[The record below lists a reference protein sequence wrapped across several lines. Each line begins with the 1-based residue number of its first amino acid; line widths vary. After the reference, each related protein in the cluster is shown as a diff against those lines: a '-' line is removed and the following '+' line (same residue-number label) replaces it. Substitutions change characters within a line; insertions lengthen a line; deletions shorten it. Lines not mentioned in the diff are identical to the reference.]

1 MQLSPLQ
8 SRLAASL
15 IASLLLLLLYYL
27 LSTPTFALAAELT
40 DATHPIFDEL
50 ELPEP
55 VGRKSQLEPTYEP
68 EFAAFDR
75 SILGRAPAGITGLVN
90 NIKVNRNVPANTTQN
105 FVFEAI
111 TIFANFF
118 DSTDDAFAVD
128 PRDDSNDSSAP
139 DSGLDGTE
147 DSVLDNGIDRGLR
160 RRQAQGRT
168 VYISATTC
176 IQPHQTANNTK
187 LDPPQIMMYISTSQ
201 DNQTPGPGQN
211 ASRQKTVPFEEGAA
225 MISINATG
233 DVFIGISAPAMDSAN
248 FSGDWNF
255 DVAASVDEFFHSFE
269 DNPSELL
276 WVDSDSSAA
285 LLTTQNLTDSYNETR
300 IQELMQQSPP
310 FVMFVEN
317 RDQPTTKGVRRS
329 MCGLENYAQ
338 IAAKKGGKF
347 GNLASTVMTTRGP
360 GNLPKQQFFFNGL
373 NASAFYTGILVQTSN
388 SSTMKKRQDGGE
400 SGSGGRVFQA
410 TEFET
415 KDGRCNAN
423 GQFYRTTLT
432 SFTGENCKIIT
443 DLEFCNET
451 EYAVPANSNKMNITQ
466 LAQFY
471 DNYARDIYGN
481 FQKQLAQV
489 ACEAPAVQQYSLA
502 RNCSDCEIAYKKWL
516 CSVTIPRCED
526 FTSDHLNFSLIR
538 NVNQTFPNGTLLPI
552 DVQKRYSARVYQH
565 SRNPLIDEMVEPGPY
580 REILPCAYLCYDLV
594 QSCPASLGFNCPTP
608 DDDIFNS
615 SYAEQGEG
623 LTCNYPGAVHN
634 PSRSSLLSVS
644 RNLLS
649 LVLFCTLGV
658 VLL

>member
-15 IASLLLLLLYYL
+15 IASLLLIVLYYL
-27 LSTPTFALAAELT
+27 LSTPTFALAAELSG
-40 DATHPIFDEL
+40 ATQPILDDVQLDDSL
-50 ELPEP
+50 EQ
-55 VGRKSQLEPTYEP
+55 RSSLEPTYEP
-68 EFAAFDR
+68 EFTAFDR
-75 SILGRAPAGITGLVN
+75 SIIGRAPAGVTGLTN
-90 NIKVNRNVPANTTQN
+90 NVKVNRNVPGNSTQS

-118 DSTDDAFAVD
+118 DGTDEAFMVG
-128 PRDDSNDSSAP
+128 PREGSNESISP
-139 DSGLDGTE
+139 ELVSIEGVKPE
-147 DSVLDNGIDRGLR
+147 DEERGLR

-176 IQPHQTANNTK
+176 IQPQRAANNTK
-187 LDPPQIMMYISTSQ
+187 EDAPQITMYISTSQ

-211 ASRQKTVPFEEGAA
+211 STLQKEVAFVEGAA
-225 MISINATG
+225 TFSVNATG
-233 DVFIGISAPAMDSAN
+233 DVFIGIGAPSKDTDK
-248 FSGDWNF
+248 FTGDWNF
-255 DVAASVDEFFHSFE
+255 DVAASTDDFFHSF
-269 DNPSELL
+269 DGNPSELL

-285 LLTTQNLTDSYNETR
+285 LLTTQNLTTSQNETL
-300 IQELMQQSPP
+300 IQEIMGSGLP
-310 FVMFVEN
+310 FIMFVEN
-317 RDQPTTKGVRRS
+317 REQPTTKGVRRS

-347 GNLASTVMTTRGP
+347 GNLASTLMTTRGA

-373 NASAFYTGILVQTSN
+373 NASALYSGILVRTSN
-388 SSTMKKRQDGGE
+388 SSSSRKRQDGAQ
-400 SGSGGRVFQA
+400 SGGGGKVFEA
-410 TEFET
+410 TPFET
-415 KDGRCNAN
+415 KDG
-423 GQFYRTTLT
+423 
-432 SFTGENCKIIT
+432 ENCKIVT
-443 DLEFCNET
+443 DLQFCNET

-471 DNYARDIYGN
+471 DNYARDMYAN

-502 RNCSDCEIAYKKWL
+502 RNCSDCETAYKKWL

-526 FTSDHLNFSLIR
+526 FTSPTNFSLVR
-538 NVNQTFPNGTLLPI
+538 NVNQTFPNGTLLP
-552 DVQKRYSARVYQH
+552 VAQQELYPNRVNQH
-565 SRNPLIDEMVEPGPY
+565 SRNPLIDEMIEPGPY

-615 SYAEQGEG
+615 SYAEQGDG

-634 PSRSSLLSVS
+634 PSESSLLSVS
-644 RNLLS
+644 WGLLS
-649 LVLFCTLGV
+649 ALILGTLSAAI
-658 VLL
+658 L

>member
-15 IASLLLLLLYYL
+15 IASLLLIVLYYL
-27 LSTPTFALAAELT
+27 LSTPTFALAAELSGAT
-40 DATHPIFDEL
+40 QPILDDAQFDDRL
-50 ELPEP
+50 EQ
-55 VGRKSQLEPTYEP
+55 RSSLEPTYEP
-68 EFAAFDR
+68 EFTAFDR
-75 SILGRAPAGITGLVN
+75 SIIGRAPAGVTGLTN
-90 NIKVNRNVPANTTQN
+90 NVKVNRNVPGNSTQS

-118 DSTDDAFAVD
+118 DGTDEAFMVE
-128 PRDDSNDSSAP
+128 PREGSNESISP
-139 DSGLDGTE
+139 ELVSIEGIKPE
-147 DSVLDNGIDRGLR
+147 DEERGLR

-176 IQPHQTANNTK
+176 IQPQRAANNTK
-187 LDPPQIMMYISTSQ
+187 EDAPQITMYISTSQ

-211 ASRQKTVPFEEGAA
+211 STLQKEVVFVEGAA
-225 MISINATG
+225 TFSVNATG
-233 DVFIGISAPAMDSAN
+233 DVFIGIGAPSKDTDK
-248 FSGDWNF
+248 FTGDWNF
-255 DVAASVDEFFHSFE
+255 DVAASTDDFFHSF
-269 DNPSELL
+269 DGNPSELL

-285 LLTTQNLTDSYNETR
+285 LLTTQNLTTSQNETL
-300 IQELMQQSPP
+300 IQEIMGSGLP
-310 FVMFVEN
+310 FIMFVEN
-317 RDQPTTKGVRRS
+317 REQPTTKGVRRS

-347 GNLASTVMTTRGP
+347 GNLASTLMTTRGA

-373 NASAFYTGILVQTSN
+373 NASALYSGILVRTSN
-388 SSTMKKRQDGGE
+388 ASSSRKRQDGAQ
-400 SGSGGRVFQA
+400 SGGGGKVFEA
-410 TEFET
+410 TPFET
-415 KDGRCNAN
+415 KDG
-423 GQFYRTTLT
+423 
-432 SFTGENCKIIT
+432 ENCKIVT
-443 DLEFCNET
+443 DLQFCNET

-471 DNYARDIYGN
+471 DNYARDMYAN

-502 RNCSDCEIAYKKWL
+502 RNCSDCETAYKKWL

-526 FTSDHLNFSLIR
+526 FTSPTNFSLVR
-538 NVNQTFPNGTLLPI
+538 NVNQTFPNGTLLP
-552 DVQKRYSARVYQH
+552 VAQQELYPNRVNQH

-615 SYAEQGEG
+615 SYAEQGDG

-634 PSRSSLLSVS
+634 PSGSSLLSVS
-644 RNLLS
+644 WGLLS
-649 LVLFCTLGV
+649 VLILGTLSAV
-658 VLL
+658 IL

>member
-15 IASLLLLLLYYL
+15 IASLLLIILYYL
-27 LSTPTFALAAELT
+27 LSTPTFALAAELNS
-40 DATHPIFDEL
+40 ATQPILDDIQFDHTL
-50 ELPEP
+50 EQRSNPE
-55 VGRKSQLEPTYEP
+55 STYEP

-75 SILGRAPAGITGLVN
+75 SIIGRAPAGVTGLTN
-90 NIKVNRNVPANTTQN
+90 NVQVNRNVPGNTTQN

-118 DSTDDAFAVD
+118 DGTDEAFVVE
-128 PRDDSNDSSAP
+128 RRQGSNEPITPELVSIEGVKP
-139 DSGLDGTE
+139 E
-147 DSVLDNGIDRGLR
+147 DEERGLR

-176 IQPHQTANNTK
+176 IQPQRAANNTEE
-187 LDPPQIMMYISTSQ
+187 DAPQITMYISTSQ

-211 ASRQKTVPFEEGAA
+211 STLQKAITFEEGAVTY
-225 MISINATG
+225 SINATG
-233 DVFIGISAPAMDSAN
+233 DVFIGIGAPPKDTDM
-248 FSGDWNF
+248 FTGDWNF
-255 DVAASVDEFFHSFE
+255 DVAASTDDYFHSF
-269 DNPSELL
+269 DGNPSELL

-285 LLTTQNLTDSYNETR
+285 LLTTQNLTTSQNETL
-300 IQELMQQSPP
+300 IQEIMQQGPP
-310 FVMFVEN
+310 FIMFVEN
-317 RDQPTTKGVRRS
+317 REQPTTKGVRHS

-347 GNLASTVMTTRGP
+347 GNLASTLMTTRGA

-373 NASAFYTGILVQTSN
+373 NASALYTGILVRTSN
-388 SSTMKKRQDGGE
+388 LSPSKKRQDGGQ
-400 SGSGGRVFQA
+400 SGGGGKVFEA
-410 TEFET
+410 TPFET
-415 KDGRCNAN
+415 KDGD
-423 GQFYRTTLT
+423 
-432 SFTGENCKIIT
+432 NCKIVT
-443 DLEFCNET
+443 DLQFCNET

-471 DNYARDIYGN
+471 DNYARDMYAN

-502 RNCSDCEIAYKKWL
+502 RNCSDCETAYKKWL

-526 FTSDHLNFSLIR
+526 FTSPTNFSLVR

-552 DVQKRYSARVYQH
+552 DQQSKYDSRVNQH

-594 QSCPASLGFNCPTP
+594 QSCPASLGFDCPTP

-615 SYAEQGEG
+615 SYAEQGDG

-634 PSRSSLLSVS
+634 PSRSSVLSISWGLLSA
-644 RNLLS
+644 
-649 LVLFCTLGV
+649 LVLGTLSAV
-658 VLL
+658 IL

>member
-15 IASLLLLLLYYL
+15 IASLLLIVLYYL
-27 LSTPTFALAAELT
+27 LSTPTFALAAELSGAT
-40 DATHPIFDEL
+40 QPILDDAQFDDSL
-50 ELPEP
+50 EQ
-55 VGRKSQLEPTYEP
+55 RSSLEPTYEP
-68 EFAAFDR
+68 EFTAFDR
-75 SILGRAPAGITGLVN
+75 SIIGRAPAGVTGLTN
-90 NIKVNRNVPANTTQN
+90 NVKVNRNVPGNSTQS

-118 DSTDDAFAVD
+118 DGTDEAFMVE
-128 PRDDSNDSSAP
+128 PREGSNESISP
-139 DSGLDGTE
+139 ELVSIEGIKPE
-147 DSVLDNGIDRGLR
+147 DEERGLR

-176 IQPHQTANNTK
+176 IQPQRAANNTK
-187 LDPPQIMMYISTSQ
+187 EDAPQITMYISTSQ

-211 ASRQKTVPFEEGAA
+211 STLQKEVAFVEGAA
-225 MISINATG
+225 TFSVNATG
-233 DVFIGISAPAMDSAN
+233 DVFIGIGAPSKDTDK
-248 FSGDWNF
+248 FTGDWNF
-255 DVAASVDEFFHSFE
+255 DVAASTDDFFHSF
-269 DNPSELL
+269 DGNPSELL

-285 LLTTQNLTDSYNETR
+285 LLTTQNLTTSQNETL
-300 IQELMQQSPP
+300 IQEIMGSGLP
-310 FVMFVEN
+310 FIMFVEN
-317 RDQPTTKGVRRS
+317 REQPTTKGVRRS

-347 GNLASTVMTTRGP
+347 GNLASTLMTTRGA

-373 NASAFYTGILVQTSN
+373 NASALYSGILVRTSN
-388 SSTMKKRQDGGE
+388 SSSSRKRQDGAQ
-400 SGSGGRVFQA
+400 SGGGGKVFEA
-410 TEFET
+410 TPFET
-415 KDGRCNAN
+415 KDG
-423 GQFYRTTLT
+423 
-432 SFTGENCKIIT
+432 ENCKIVT
-443 DLEFCNET
+443 DLQFCNET

-471 DNYARDIYGN
+471 DNYARDMYAN

-502 RNCSDCEIAYKKWL
+502 RNCSDCETAYKKWL

-526 FTSDHLNFSLIR
+526 FTSPTNFSLVR
-538 NVNQTFPNGTLLPI
+538 NVNQTFPNGTLLP
-552 DVQKRYSARVYQH
+552 VAQQELYPNRVNQH

-615 SYAEQGEG
+615 SYAEQGDG

-634 PSRSSLLSVS
+634 PSGSSLLSVS
-644 RNLLS
+644 WGLLS
-649 LVLFCTLGV
+649 VLILGTLSAV
-658 VLL
+658 IL

>member
-15 IASLLLLLLYYL
+15 IASLLLVFIYYL
-27 LSTPTFALAAELT
+27 LSTPTFALAAELSS
-40 DATHPIFDEL
+40 ATQPILDEL
-50 ELPEP
+50 ELNEHLSQ
-55 VGRKSQLEPTYEP
+55 RSQLEPTYEP

-75 SILGRAPAGITGLVN
+75 SIIGRAPAGVTALVSN
-90 NIKVNRNVPANTTQN
+90 VKVNRNVPANTTQH

-111 TIFANFF
+111 SIFANFF
-118 DSTDDAFAVD
+118 DGTDDAFMVEQREDGNGLFEPEQSLTGVGGGQLEAD
-128 PRDDSNDSSAP
+128 KDD
-139 DSGLDGTE
+139 
-147 DSVLDNGIDRGLR
+147 RLR
-160 RRQAQGRT
+160 RRQTQGRT

-176 IQPHQTANNTK
+176 IQPQRTANNTNT
-187 LDPPQIMMYISTSQ
+187 DAPQITMYISTSQ

-211 ASRQKTVPFEEGAA
+211 ATLQKTVTFEEGAA
-225 MISINATG
+225 FTSINATG
-233 DVFIGISAPAMDSAN
+233 DIFIGISAPEKDDKKLT
-248 FSGDWNF
+248 GDWNF
-255 DVAASVDEFFHSFE
+255 DIAASTDQFYHSY
-269 DNPSELL
+269 DDTPSELL

-285 LLTTQNLTDSYNETR
+285 LLTTRNLTDSQNETR
-300 IQELMQQSPP
+300 IQELLQQDPP
-310 FVMFVEN
+310 FIMFVEN

-373 NASAFYTGILVQTSN
+373 NASASYTGILVHAGN
-388 SSTMKKRQDGGE
+388 SSTTKKRQDGGQT
-400 SGSGGRVFQA
+400 GGGGRVFEA
-410 TEFET
+410 TPFET
-415 KDGRCNAN
+415 KDG
-423 GQFYRTTLT
+423 
-432 SFTGENCKIIT
+432 ENCKIVT
-443 DLEFCNET
+443 DLQFCNET

-471 DNYARDIYGN
+471 DNYARDIYAN
-481 FQKQLAQV
+481 FKKQLDQV
-489 ACEAPAVQQYSLA
+489 ACEAPAVQRYSLA

-526 FTSDHLNFSLIR
+526 FTSNYMFSLVR

-552 DVQKRYSARVYQH
+552 DELAKYNARVFQH
-565 SRNPLIDEMVEPGPY
+565 SRNPLIDEMIEPGPY

-608 DDDIFNS
+608 NDDIFNS
-615 SYAEQGEG
+615 SYALQGDG

-634 PSRSSLLSVS
+634 PSGSSLLSVS
-644 RNLLS
+644 WGLLS
-649 LVLFCTLGV
+649 LLVLGTLGTI
-658 VLL
+658 VL

>member
-15 IASLLLLLLYYL
+15 IASLLLIVLYYL
-27 LSTPTFALAAELT
+27 LSTPTFALAAELRGDT
-40 DATHPIFDEL
+40 QPVLDDVQFDDSL
-50 ELPEP
+50 EQ
-55 VGRKSQLEPTYEP
+55 RSSLEPTYEP
-68 EFAAFDR
+68 EFTTFDR
-75 SILGRAPAGITGLVN
+75 SIIGRAPAGVTGLTN
-90 NIKVNRNVPANTTQN
+90 NVKVNRNVPGNSTQS

-118 DSTDDAFAVD
+118 DGTDEAFMVG
-128 PRDDSNDSSAP
+128 PREGSNESISPELVSIEGVKPDD
-139 DSGLDGTE
+139 E
-147 DSVLDNGIDRGLR
+147 ERGLR

-176 IQPHQTANNTK
+176 IQPQRAANNTK
-187 LDPPQIMMYISTSQ
+187 EDAPQITMYISTSQ

-211 ASRQKTVPFEEGAA
+211 STLQKEVAFVEGAA
-225 MISINATG
+225 TFSVNATG
-233 DVFIGISAPAMDSAN
+233 DVFIGIGAPSKDTDK
-248 FSGDWNF
+248 FTGDWNF
-255 DVAASVDEFFHSFE
+255 DVAASTDDFFHSF
-269 DNPSELL
+269 DGNPSELL

-285 LLTTQNLTDSYNETR
+285 LLTTQNLTTSQNETL
-300 IQELMQQSPP
+300 IQEIMGSGLP
-310 FVMFVEN
+310 FIMFVEN
-317 RDQPTTKGVRRS
+317 REQPTTKGVRRS

-347 GNLASTVMTTRGP
+347 GNLASTLMTTRGA

-373 NASAFYTGILVQTSN
+373 NASALYSGILVRTSN
-388 SSTMKKRQDGGE
+388 SSSSRKRQDGAQ
-400 SGSGGRVFQA
+400 SGGGGKVFEA
-410 TEFET
+410 TPFET
-415 KDGRCNAN
+415 KDG
-423 GQFYRTTLT
+423 
-432 SFTGENCKIIT
+432 ENCKIVT
-443 DLEFCNET
+443 DLQFCNET

-471 DNYARDIYGN
+471 DNYARDMYAN

-502 RNCSDCEIAYKKWL
+502 RNCSDCETAYKKWL

-526 FTSDHLNFSLIR
+526 FTSPTNFSLVR
-538 NVNQTFPNGTLLPI
+538 NVNQTFPNGTLLP
-552 DVQKRYSARVYQH
+552 VAQQELYPNRVNQH

-615 SYAEQGEG
+615 SYAEQGDG

-634 PSRSSLLSVS
+634 PSGSSLLSVS
-644 RNLLS
+644 WGLLS
-649 LVLFCTLGV
+649 ALILGTLSAV
-658 VLL
+658 IL

>member
-15 IASLLLLLLYYL
+15 IASLLLIILYYL
-27 LSTPTFALAAELT
+27 LSTPTFALAAELRGDT
-40 DATHPIFDEL
+40 QPVLDDVQFDDSL
-50 ELPEP
+50 EQ
-55 VGRKSQLEPTYEP
+55 RSSLEPTYEP

-75 SILGRAPAGITGLVN
+75 SIIGRAPAGVTGLTN
-90 NIKVNRNVPANTTQN
+90 NVKVNRNVPGNSTQS

-118 DSTDDAFAVD
+118 DGTDEAFMVG
-128 PRDDSNDSSAP
+128 PREGSNESISPELVNIEGVKPDD
-139 DSGLDGTE
+139 E
-147 DSVLDNGIDRGLR
+147 ERGLR

-176 IQPHQTANNTK
+176 IQPQRAANNTK
-187 LDPPQIMMYISTSQ
+187 EDAPQITMYISTSQ

-211 ASRQKTVPFEEGAA
+211 STLQKEVAFVEGAA
-225 MISINATG
+225 TFSVNATG
-233 DVFIGISAPAMDSAN
+233 DVFIGIGAPSKDTDK
-248 FSGDWNF
+248 FTGDWNF
-255 DVAASVDEFFHSFE
+255 DVAASTDDFFHSF
-269 DNPSELL
+269 DGNPSELL

-285 LLTTQNLTDSYNETR
+285 LLTTQNLTTSQNETL
-300 IQELMQQSPP
+300 IQEIMGSGLP
-310 FVMFVEN
+310 FIMFVEN
-317 RDQPTTKGVRRS
+317 REQPTTKGVRRS

-347 GNLASTVMTTRGP
+347 GNLASTLMTTRGA

-373 NASAFYTGILVQTSN
+373 NASALYSGILVRTSN
-388 SSTMKKRQDGGE
+388 SSSSRKRQDGAQ
-400 SGSGGRVFQA
+400 SGGGGKVFEA
-410 TEFET
+410 TPFET
-415 KDGRCNAN
+415 KDG
-423 GQFYRTTLT
+423 
-432 SFTGENCKIIT
+432 ENCKIVT
-443 DLEFCNET
+443 DLQFCNET

-471 DNYARDIYGN
+471 DNYARDMYAN

-502 RNCSDCEIAYKKWL
+502 RNCSDCETAYKKWL

-526 FTSDHLNFSLIR
+526 FTSPTNFSLVR
-538 NVNQTFPNGTLLPI
+538 NVNQTFPNGTLLP
-552 DVQKRYSARVYQH
+552 VAQQELYPNRVNQH

-615 SYAEQGEG
+615 SYAEQGDG

-634 PSRSSLLSVS
+634 PSGSSLLSVS
-644 RNLLS
+644 WGLLS
-649 LVLFCTLGV
+649 ALILGTLSAV
-658 VLL
+658 IL

>member
-15 IASLLLLLLYYL
+15 VASLLLILIYYM
-27 LSTPTFALAAELT
+27 LSTPTFALAAEVT
-40 DATHPIFDEL
+40 GAAHPILDHLQFDDSL
-50 ELPEP
+50 ERRSP
-55 VGRKSQLEPTYEP
+55 LEPTYEP

-75 SILGRAPAGITGLVN
+75 SIIGRAPPGVTGLAN
-90 NIKVNRNVPANTTQN
+90 NVKVNRNVPGNTTQN

-111 TIFANFF
+111 AIFASFF
-118 DSTDDAFAVD
+118 DGTDEAFVVE
-128 PRDDSNDSSAP
+128 PREGINDSFSP
-139 DSGLDGTE
+139 ELVPTE
-147 DSVLDNGIDRGLR
+147 DEDLEDESRGLR

-176 IQPHQTANNTK
+176 IQPQRAANNTK
-187 LDPPQIMMYISTSQ
+187 EDPPQITMYISTSQ

-211 ASRQKTVPFEEGAA
+211 SSLQKTVKFEEGAA
-225 MISINATG
+225 TFSVNATG
-233 DVFIGISAPAMDSAN
+233 DVFIGIGAPEKDGN
-248 FSGDWNF
+248 KFTGDWNF
-255 DVAASVDEFFHSFE
+255 DVAASTDEFFHSF
-269 DNPSELL
+269 DGNPSELL

-285 LLTTQNLTDSYNETR
+285 LLTTQNLTDSQNETQ
-300 IQELMQQSPP
+300 IQEIMQQTPP

-317 RDQPTTKGVRRS
+317 RDHPTTKGVRRS

-338 IAAKKGGKF
+338 IAARKGGKF

-373 NASAFYTGILVQTSN
+373 NASALYTGILVHTGN
-388 SSTMKKRQDGGE
+388 SSALKKRQDGG
-400 SGSGGRVFQA
+400 STGGGGRVFEA
-410 TEFET
+410 TLFET
-415 KDGRCNAN
+415 KDGVCTA
-423 GQFYRTTLT
+423 GPVHFVGMADLIP
-432 SFTGENCKIIT
+432 GENCKIIT
-443 DLEFCNET
+443 DLQFCNET

-471 DNYARDIYGN
+471 DNYARDMYAN

-489 ACEAPAVQQYSLA
+489 ACEAPAVQRYSLA

-526 FTSDHLNFSLIR
+526 FTSPTSFSLVR
-538 NVNQTFPNGTLLPI
+538 NANQPFPNGTLLPN
-552 DVQKRYSARVYQH
+552 DLQNNYSARVNQH
-565 SRNPLIDEMVEPGPY
+565 SRNPLIDEMIEPGPY

-608 DDDIFNS
+608 NDDIFNS
-615 SYAEQGEG
+615 SYAIQEDGL

-634 PSRSSLLSVS
+634 PSASPLLSIS
-644 RNLLS
+644 WGLLSALALGTLS
-649 LVLFCTLGV
+649 LVML
-658 VLL
+658 

>member
-15 IASLLLLLLYYL
+15 IASLLLIILYYL
-27 LSTPTFALAAELT
+27 LSTPTFALAAELSG
-40 DATHPIFDEL
+40 ATEPILDDVQFDDTL
-50 ELPEP
+50 EQ
-55 VGRKSQLEPTYEP
+55 RSSLEPTYEP
-68 EFAAFDR
+68 EFTAFDR
-75 SILGRAPAGITGLVN
+75 SIIGRAPAGVTGLTN
-90 NIKVNRNVPANTTQN
+90 NVKVNRNVPGNSTQS

-118 DSTDDAFAVD
+118 DGTDEAFMVE
-128 PRDDSNDSSAP
+128 PREGSNESISP
-139 DSGLDGTE
+139 ELVSIEGVKPE
-147 DSVLDNGIDRGLR
+147 DEERGLR

-176 IQPHQTANNTK
+176 IQPQRSANNTK
-187 LDPPQIMMYISTSQ
+187 EDAPQITMYVSTSQ

-211 ASRQKTVPFEEGAA
+211 STLQKAIAFEEGAA
-225 MISINATG
+225 TFSVNATG
-233 DVFIGISAPAMDSAN
+233 DVFIGIGAPSKDTDK
-248 FSGDWNF
+248 FTGDWNF
-255 DVAASVDEFFHSFE
+255 DVAASTDDFFHSF
-269 DNPSELL
+269 DGNPAELL

-285 LLTTQNLTDSYNETR
+285 LLTTQNLTTSQNETL
-300 IQELMQQSPP
+300 IQEIMGSGLP
-310 FVMFVEN
+310 FIMFVEN
-317 RDQPTTKGVRRS
+317 REQPTTKGVRRS

-347 GNLASTVMTTRGP
+347 GNLASTLMTTRGA

-373 NASAFYTGILVQTSN
+373 NASALYSGILVRTSN
-388 SSTMKKRQDGGE
+388 SSSSRKRQDGAQ
-400 SGSGGRVFQA
+400 SGGGGKVFEA
-410 TEFET
+410 TPFET
-415 KDGRCNAN
+415 KDG
-423 GQFYRTTLT
+423 
-432 SFTGENCKIIT
+432 ENCKIVT
-443 DLEFCNET
+443 DLQFCNET

-471 DNYARDIYGN
+471 DNYARGMYAN

-502 RNCSDCEIAYKKWL
+502 RNCSDCETAYKKWL

-526 FTSDHLNFSLIR
+526 FTSPTNFSLVR

-552 DVQKRYSARVYQH
+552 DQLEKFPLRVNQH

-615 SYAEQGEG
+615 SYAEQGDG

-634 PSRSSLLSVS
+634 PSGSSLLSVS
-644 RNLLS
+644 WGLLS
-649 LVLFCTLGV
+649 ALILGTLGAAI
-658 VLL
+658 L

>member
-15 IASLLLLLLYYL
+15 IASLLLVLIYYL

-40 DATHPIFDEL
+40 GATQPILDDFQLGDSL
-50 ELPEP
+50 E
-55 VGRKSQLEPTYEP
+55 RRSHLEPTYEP

-75 SILGRAPAGITGLVN
+75 SIIGRAPAGVTGLVN
-90 NIKVNRNVPANTTQN
+90 NVKVNRNVPGNTTQN

-111 TIFANFF
+111 AIFANFF
-118 DSTDDAFAVD
+118 DGTDEAFTME
-128 PRDDSNDSSAP
+128 PRESVNDSFSP
-139 DSGLDGTE
+139 ELVSTE
-147 DSVLDNGIDRGLR
+147 DEDLGDEDRGLR

-176 IQPHQTANNTK
+176 IQPQRAANNTK
-187 LDPPQIMMYISTSQ
+187 EDPPQITMYISTSQ

-211 ASRQKTVPFEEGAA
+211 ASLQKTVKFEEGAA
-225 MISINATG
+225 MFSVNATG
-233 DVFIGISAPAMDSAN
+233 DVFIGIGAPEKDGEK
-248 FSGDWNF
+248 FTGDWNF
-255 DVAASVDEFFHSFE
+255 DVAASTDDFFHSFDE
-269 DNPSELL
+269 NPSELL

-285 LLTTQNLTDSYNETR
+285 LLTTQNLTDSQNATR
-300 IQELMQQSPP
+300 IQEIMEQGPS

-347 GNLASTVMTTRGP
+347 GNLASTTMTTRGP

-373 NASAFYTGILVQTSN
+373 NASALYTGILVQTGD
-388 SSTMKKRQDGGE
+388 SSTLKKRQDGVSTG
-400 SGSGGRVFQA
+400 GGGRVFEA
-410 TEFET
+410 TPFET
-415 KDGRCNAN
+415 KD
-423 GQFYRTTLT
+423 
-432 SFTGENCKIIT
+432 GENCKIIT
-443 DLEFCNET
+443 DLQFCNET
-451 EYAVPANSNKMNITQ
+451 EYAVPANANKMNITQ

-471 DNYARDIYGN
+471 DNYARDMYAN

-489 ACEAPAVQQYSLA
+489 ACEAPAVQRYSLA
-502 RNCSDCEIAYKKWL
+502 RDCSDCEIAYKKWL

-526 FTSDHLNFSLIR
+526 FTSPTNFSLVR
-538 NVNQTFPNGTLLPI
+538 NANQSFPNGTLLPI
-552 DVQKRYSARVYQH
+552 DLQANYSARVNQH
-565 SRNPLIDEMVEPGPY
+565 SRNPLIDEMIEPGPY

-608 DDDIFNS
+608 DDDVFNS
-615 SYAEQGEG
+615 SYAIQVDGV

-634 PSRSSLLSVS
+634 PSASSLLLVS
-644 RNLLS
+644 WGLLS
-649 LVLFCTLGV
+649 ALVLGTLGAIM
-658 VLL
+658 L

>member
-15 IASLLLLLLYYL
+15 IASLLLIVLYYL
-27 LSTPTFALAAELT
+27 LSTPTFALAAELRGDT
-40 DATHPIFDEL
+40 QPVLDDVQFDDSL
-50 ELPEP
+50 EQ
-55 VGRKSQLEPTYEP
+55 RSSLEPTYEP
-68 EFAAFDR
+68 EFTAFDR
-75 SILGRAPAGITGLVN
+75 SIIGRAPAGVTGLTN
-90 NIKVNRNVPANTTQN
+90 NVKVNRNVPGNSTQS

-118 DSTDDAFAVD
+118 DGTDEAFMVG
-128 PRDDSNDSSAP
+128 PREGSNESISPELVSIEGVKPDD
-139 DSGLDGTE
+139 E
-147 DSVLDNGIDRGLR
+147 ERGLR

-176 IQPHQTANNTK
+176 IQPQRAANNTK
-187 LDPPQIMMYISTSQ
+187 EDAPQITMYISTSQ

-211 ASRQKTVPFEEGAA
+211 STLQKEVAFVEGAA
-225 MISINATG
+225 TFSVNATG
-233 DVFIGISAPAMDSAN
+233 DVFIGIGAPSKDTDK
-248 FSGDWNF
+248 FTGDWNF
-255 DVAASVDEFFHSFE
+255 DVAASTDDFFHSF
-269 DNPSELL
+269 DGNPSELL

-285 LLTTQNLTDSYNETR
+285 LLTTQNLTTSQNETL
-300 IQELMQQSPP
+300 IQEIMGSGLP
-310 FVMFVEN
+310 FIMFVEN
-317 RDQPTTKGVRRS
+317 REQPTTKGVRRS

-347 GNLASTVMTTRGP
+347 GNLASTLMTTRGA

-373 NASAFYTGILVQTSN
+373 NASALYSGILVRTSN
-388 SSTMKKRQDGGE
+388 SSSSRKRQDGAQ
-400 SGSGGRVFQA
+400 SGGGGKVFEA
-410 TEFET
+410 TPFET
-415 KDGRCNAN
+415 KDG
-423 GQFYRTTLT
+423 
-432 SFTGENCKIIT
+432 ENCKIVT
-443 DLEFCNET
+443 DLQFCNET

-471 DNYARDIYGN
+471 DNYARDMYAN

-502 RNCSDCEIAYKKWL
+502 RNCSDCETAYKKWL

-526 FTSDHLNFSLIR
+526 FTSPTNFSLVR
-538 NVNQTFPNGTLLPI
+538 NVNQSFPNGTLLPVAQQ
-552 DVQKRYSARVYQH
+552 DLYPNRVNQH

-615 SYAEQGEG
+615 SYAEQGDG

-634 PSRSSLLSVS
+634 PSGSSLLSVS
-644 RNLLS
+644 WGLLS
-649 LVLFCTLGV
+649 ALILGTLSAV
-658 VLL
+658 IL

>member
-15 IASLLLLLLYYL
+15 IASLLLIILYYL
-27 LSTPTFALAAELT
+27 LSTPTFALAAELSG
-40 DATHPIFDEL
+40 ATEPILDDVQFDDTL
-50 ELPEP
+50 EQ
-55 VGRKSQLEPTYEP
+55 RSSLEPTYEP
-68 EFAAFDR
+68 EFTAFDR
-75 SILGRAPAGITGLVN
+75 SIIGRAPAGVTGLTN
-90 NIKVNRNVPANTTQN
+90 NVKVNRNVPGNSTQS

-118 DSTDDAFAVD
+118 DGTDEAFMVE
-128 PRDDSNDSSAP
+128 PREGSNESISP
-139 DSGLDGTE
+139 ELVSIEGVKPE
-147 DSVLDNGIDRGLR
+147 DEERGLR

-176 IQPHQTANNTK
+176 IQPQRSANNTK
-187 LDPPQIMMYISTSQ
+187 EDAPQITMYVSTSQ

-211 ASRQKTVPFEEGAA
+211 STLQKAIAFEEGAA
-225 MISINATG
+225 TFSVNATG
-233 DVFIGISAPAMDSAN
+233 DVFIGIGAPSKDTDK
-248 FSGDWNF
+248 FTGDWNF
-255 DVAASVDEFFHSFE
+255 DVAASTDDFFHSF
-269 DNPSELL
+269 DGNPAELL

-285 LLTTQNLTDSYNETR
+285 LLTTQNLTTSQNETL
-300 IQELMQQSPP
+300 IQEIMGSGLP
-310 FVMFVEN
+310 FIMFVEN
-317 RDQPTTKGVRRS
+317 REQPTTKGVRRS

-347 GNLASTVMTTRGP
+347 GNLASTLMTTRGA

-373 NASAFYTGILVQTSN
+373 NASALYSGILVRTSN
-388 SSTMKKRQDGGE
+388 SSSSRKRQDGAQ
-400 SGSGGRVFQA
+400 SGGGGKVFEA
-410 TEFET
+410 TPFET
-415 KDGRCNAN
+415 KDG
-423 GQFYRTTLT
+423 
-432 SFTGENCKIIT
+432 ENCKIVT
-443 DLEFCNET
+443 DLQFCNET

-471 DNYARDIYGN
+471 DNYARDMYAN

-502 RNCSDCEIAYKKWL
+502 RNCSDCETAYKKWL

-526 FTSDHLNFSLIR
+526 FTSPTNFSLVR

-552 DVQKRYSARVYQH
+552 DQLEKFPLRVNQH

-615 SYAEQGEG
+615 SYAEQGDG

-634 PSRSSLLSVS
+634 PSGSSLLSVS
-644 RNLLS
+644 WGLLS
-649 LVLFCTLGV
+649 ALILGTLGAAI
-658 VLL
+658 L